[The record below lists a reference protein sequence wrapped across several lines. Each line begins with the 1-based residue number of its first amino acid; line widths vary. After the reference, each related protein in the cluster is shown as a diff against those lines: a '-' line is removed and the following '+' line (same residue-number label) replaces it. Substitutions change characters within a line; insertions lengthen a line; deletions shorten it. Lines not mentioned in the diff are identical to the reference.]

1 MLISVLISTLLVVI
15 RHAGLAGKAELVP
28 LDEHVNLLDNGIHRI
43 FVLDVQRDVL
53 DQVEVVYDL
62 HDALV
67 QLKILGGEELVDIG
81 ETFFGTQR
89 DDLVQ
94 QGLILVVIFDTF
106 SSLL

>member
-1 MLISVLISTLLVVI
+1 MVI
-15 RHAGLAGKAELVP
+15 RHAGLTGEPELVP
-28 LDEHVNLLDNGIHRI
+28 LDEHVDLLDHGIHRI
-43 FVLDVQRDVL
+43 FVLDVQGDVL

-67 QLKILGGEELVDIG
+67 QLKILGGEELIHIS
-81 ETFFGTQR
+81 EAFFGTQR

-94 QGLILVVIFDTF
+94 QGLILVVVLDTL

>member
-1 MLISVLISTLLVVI
+1 MVI

-28 LDEHVNLLDNGIHRI
+28 LNEHVDLLDHGIHRI
-43 FVLDVQRDVL
+43 FVLDVQRDIL

-67 QLKILGGEELVDIG
+67 QLEILWGEELMHIS
-81 ETFFGTQR
+81 ETLFGTQG

-94 QGLILVVIFDTF
+94 KGLIFVIVLDTL
-106 SSLL
+106 SCLL

>member
-1 MLISVLISTLLVVI
+1 MVI

-28 LDEHVNLLDNGIHRI
+28 LDEHVDLLDHGIHRV

-67 QLKILGGEELVDIG
+67 KLKILGGEELVDIS
-81 ETFFGTQR
+81 ETFFGAER

-94 QGLILVVIFDTF
+94 QGLILVVVLDAL